1 MAELLLYGRPVPTVF
16 DLLGRDENDMT
27 TALAWGMARSER
39 FMRDVLRAVTD
50 SEFTPGAAVINV
62 QRHDK
67 LGGFTDVEVSVPT
80 ELHVIFEA
88 KRGWN
93 LPSDAQLRLYAK
105 RLDQSQAKDRRLVV
119 LTQWGAEAFVA
130 SRLGTWELDYP
141 RVALGWERLVT
152 IAQRRAR
159 SGPLAERRLL
169 RELATYF
176 ASVAEMRDID
186 SNQAFVVVLSRR
198 TLEGWPMSFIE
209 VVEDHRR
216 YFFPVGTGGW
226 PKIPPNYMGFRY
238 DGRLQAIHH
247 VDDYVISGDMSEI
260 FPGVPSVEWPPH
272 YVLILGPPIRP
283 HHEVRNGP
291 SIKRNARRWIDID
304 LLLTSPTI
312 TDALKAT
319 RARRSDAEPVG

>member
-1 MAELLLYGRPVPTVF
+1 MMAELLLHGRPVPTVF

-27 TALAWGMARSER
+27 FALAWGMAHSGA
-39 FMRDVLRAVTD
+39 FLRDVVRAVTRTAIEPD
-50 SEFTPGAAVINV
+50 DAVINL
-62 QRHDK
+62 QRHHE
-67 LGGFTDVEVSVPT
+67 LGGFTDVELTLPGQ
-80 ELHVIFEA
+80 LHLIFEA

-105 RLDQSQAKDRRLVV
+105 RLDQSDASDRRLIV

-130 SRLGTWELDYP
+130 SRLGAWELDHP
-141 RVALGWERLVT
+141 RVALGWERLAT
-152 IAQRRAR
+152 LARKRAR
-159 SGPLAERRLL
+159 TGALAERRLL

-186 SNQAFVVVLSRR
+186 SNQAFCVVLSRHI
-198 TLEGWPMSFIE
+198 LEGWPMDFIS

-226 PKIPPNYMGFRY
+226 PKIPPNYMAFRY

-247 VDDYVISGDMSEI
+247 VDDYAISTDMSQF
-260 FPGVPSVEWPPH
+260 FPGVPHTDWPPH
-272 YVLILGPPIRP
+272 YVLTLGPPIRP
-283 HHEVRNGP
+283 SHEVRNG
-291 SIKRNARRWIDID
+291 SSVKRNARRWIDID

-319 RARRSDAEPVG
+319 RERRSDADRG